1 MGRKAHLPRG
11 AEWRFPPIDRRTR
24 PCQPGAMVKLTI
36 LCHPLTPVAPAE
48 LGGWLSK
55 QADRLRSSASL
66 IVHLSQ
72 LTQGRKIAA
81 GWYRMHRPMCPERP
95 WTWTYK
101 PRGTLRDGST
111 PITRGRGAEKSLVQ
125 IQSSPI
131 TSHQLRKQ
139 RARLQRPRRP
149 PASRSAAG
157 SAASHGSTW
166 LPRTG
171 GVCTTSPPASDQIR
185 ARGNSAPCR
194 GSPWSLRVTERELG
208 ILGRIRAGRTPFLD
222 AIGDRASPGIGRG
235 RLLVDD
241 QPWRRAKVEHL
252 LGTHQVD
259 VLFVEQLEAW
269 EERRARVGP

>member
-1 MGRKAHLPRG
+1 
-11 AEWRFPPIDRRTR
+11 
-24 PCQPGAMVKLTI
+24 MVKLTI

-149 PASRSAAG
+149 PRRVG
-157 SAASHGSTW
+157 L
-166 LPRTG
+166 LP
-171 GVCTTSPPASDQIR
+171 GVPLPME
-185 ARGNSAPCR
+185 ARGS
-194 GSPWSLRVTERELG
+194 RELG
-208 ILGRIRAGRTPFLD
+208 GSAPPARQPAIRSARAATVRLVV
-222 AIGDRASPGIGRG
+222 DRPG
-235 RLLVDD
+235 
-241 QPWRRAKVEHL
+241 ACE
-252 LGTHQVD
+252 
-259 VLFVEQLEAW
+259 
-269 EERRARVGP
+269 